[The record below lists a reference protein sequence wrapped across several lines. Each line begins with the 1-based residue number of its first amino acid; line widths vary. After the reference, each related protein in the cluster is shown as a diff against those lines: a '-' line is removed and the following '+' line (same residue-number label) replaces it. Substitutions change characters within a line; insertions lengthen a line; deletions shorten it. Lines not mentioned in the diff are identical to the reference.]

1 MVFDLLLAAARFFVA
16 HATSFLATA
25 ALLVFCCA
33 WAVTSSRRPLGDD
46 TMAMILAISGFVG
59 AFAAH
64 RLWSG

>member
-1 MVFDLLLAAARFFVA
+1 MLLYLALLVVA
-16 HATSFLATA
+16 HATSFIATA

-46 TMAMILAISGFVG
+46 TMAVILAISGFLG

>member
-1 MVFDLLLAAARFFVA
+1 VPDVLLSAALLVVA

-46 TMAMILAISGFVG
+46 TMALILAASGFLG